1 MAAAAPVAAAAAAPR
16 CLHHLQMRATWLN
29 DQYLALEAAPDS
41 PSGLA
46 LALRHVWWLDVGGT
60 LHGVCVDAC
69 CLMQALLHMYGCHP
83 QTSTLLRTLCN
94 CNLLLATPACN
105 LLLATPAC
113 NLLLQLLQAYRQA
126 NGTLFGLLT

>member
-105 LLLATPAC
+105 LLLLHLPAIYC
-113 NLLLQLLQAYRQA
+113 
-126 NGTLFGLLT
+126 